1 MTTRTQD
8 LYEKVCELMD
18 HVDDMNP
25 KDYDFIMNL
34 ADYEE
39 RGRLFS
45 EKQAEWV
52 LDLHRRFC

>member
-1 MTTRTQD
+1 MTTRTQY
-8 LYEKVCELMD
+8 LYQQVKELMD

-25 KDYDFIMNL
+25 KDYDFIMGL

-39 RGRLFS
+39 AGRLIS

-52 LDLHRRFC
+52 EDLYRKFC